1 MMPSLLSTLD
11 QAAYVPARP
20 PPSQVDASDTQGTS
34 TNVQAHLGH
43 ERHSQTPTGLAG
55 GTIEFATHRPT
66 DLAGIFRF
74 ASVPYFARRGLCRI
88 TRHFDGQPNNQREEQ
103 KVNG

>member
-1 MMPSLLSTLD
+1 MMPSLISTLD

-20 PPSQVDASDTQGTS
+20 APSQVDASDTQGTS
-34 TNVQAHLGH
+34 TTIQAPLGH
-43 ERHSQTPTGLAG
+43 ERHLQAPTGLAR
-55 GTIEFATHRPT
+55 GTIMFATHRPT
-66 DLAGIFRF
+66 DLAGIFRVV
-74 ASVPYFARRGLCRI
+74 SVPYFSRRGLCRN